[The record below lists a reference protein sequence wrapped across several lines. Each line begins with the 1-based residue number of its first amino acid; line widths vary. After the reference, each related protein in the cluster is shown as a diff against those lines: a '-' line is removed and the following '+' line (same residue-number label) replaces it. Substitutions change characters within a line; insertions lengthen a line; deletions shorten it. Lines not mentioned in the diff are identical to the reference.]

1 MSNKKVAVILSGCG
15 VYDGAEIHES
25 VATLYALEK
34 HNFEAVCVAPD
45 VEQMHVINHLE
56 GQPAEGEK
64 RNVLVESAR
73 IARGNIKAL
82 PPSIVDEV
90 DAVMLPGG
98 FGAAKNLSSYAV
110 EGPNMQV
117 NPAVAE
123 TLKKANQAGKPIVAL
138 CIAPVVLAA
147 LFKDKSPT
155 LTLGGESEHSRNLEK
170 IGAKHQATN
179 HEEVVVDENLKLI
192 TTPCYMLEASIS
204 QIIRGAE
211 AAVVKLE
218 QML

>member
-25 VATLYALEK
+25 VAALYALEN
-34 HNFEAVCVAPD
+34 HNLEAVCVAPD
-45 VEQMHVINHLE
+45 VEQMHVINHLA

-82 PPSIVDEV
+82 TPGIVDEV

-110 EGPNMQV
+110 DGPDMQV

-123 TLKKANQAGKPIVAL
+123 TLKKANQSGKPIVAL
-138 CIAPVVLAA
+138 CIAPVILSA
-147 LFKDKSPT
+147 LFKDNSPE
-155 LTLGGESEHSRNLEK
+155 LTLGADTEHSQNLEK
-170 IGAKHQATN
+170 MGSKHQVTD
-179 HEEVVVDENLKLI
+179 HEEVVVDETLKLI
-192 TTPCYMLEASIS
+192 TAPCYMLDASVG
-204 QIIRGAE
+204 QIIRGTE